1 MAVSTLA
8 AATGSN
14 IDHWGERVDLACAF
28 RWTARWNMHESVA
41 NHFSIAV
48 SDDGCDFLVNP
59 RGRHFSRVRA
69 SEFLLTNADD
79 PSVMERPDAPDP
91 SAWAL

>member
-14 IDHWGERVDLACAF
+14 IDHWDERIDLACAF

-59 RGRHFSRVRA
+59 RVA
-69 SEFLLTNADD
+69 I
-79 PSVMERPDAPDP
+79 
-91 SAWAL
+91 SAGCGPANFCCPTPMIPA